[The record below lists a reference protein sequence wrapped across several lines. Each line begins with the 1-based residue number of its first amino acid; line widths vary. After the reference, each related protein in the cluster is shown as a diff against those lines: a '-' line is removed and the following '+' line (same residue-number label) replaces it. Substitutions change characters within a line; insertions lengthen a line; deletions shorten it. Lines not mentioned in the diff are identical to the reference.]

1 MSEPEN
7 PQVPQPRRLVAGA
20 TSGPAKPRLLA
31 GGAAGGLGNLKIS
44 MTPEQAAAMEKARAE
59 FAVVQAAQEAE
70 AARLA
75 EEQQRYEAEQKRYE
89 EEKRAYEEYL
99 AAEQAR
105 QEEEARMAEEQRLIQ
120 EQQIPE
126 SAPQPQVD
134 SQDPVVI
141 AAQQLEQEQALQ
153 ALAAQQY
160 AQSQQALTPAP
171 TPAVNIPTPSVAPTP
186 AVNIP
191 TPSVAPVTAAPAAT
205 PAANYTP
212 GAMGAGRFGGMP
224 AGEPV
229 ERVEAKPLWKRPIL
243 YIPFSLAFIAI
254 GVFAYMKHSENK
266 MAQSIQDKYDNFARM
281 GADASLNAIGSM
293 PEDGPFLLKKLK
305 EDTTNTWKPAV
316 AALRKMLASR
326 PELNDHILKS
336 IEDDYNGF
344 SLEKKQQLAYFV
356 MTQKS
361 PADPEKLR
369 NRSLEFY
376 QGMPA
381 DFKPDVLMGLQ
392 MLLKESDIP
401 MLISI
406 ITDPANKENKM
417 LTSKAEIVAGRLM
430 TRATDKAALAAMI
443 KEQYNNSDEAGK
455 YIFIRL
461 MGKTGDASGLEF
473 LKNILMDQNGTV
485 IAKRNALKALGVW
498 PDDTALPVL
507 MKFMDEPF
515 GKNAD
520 TGKFIVDELYRS
532 LKAPGRTRDM
542 KLFQPVLDFLA
553 TKKAKEDKLILIAH
567 LSGNAKTDQW
577 AIDLLQKLYEDTDDK
592 VSYEAEKALE
602 SVKKREAPKKKEKAE
617 ESEEPDDLAAEPGK
631 EEKK

>member
-44 MTPEQAAAMEKARAE
+44 MSPEQAAAMEKARAE
-59 FAVVQAAQEAE
+59 FAVAKAAQEEE

-75 EEQQRYEAEQKRYE
+75 EEQKRYEEEQQRYEAEQKRYE

-105 QEEEARMAEEQRLIQ
+105 KEEEARVAEEQRLIQ
-120 EQQIPE
+120 EQQLAE
-126 SAPQPQVD
+126 SEPQQQVD
-134 SQDPVVI
+134 PPDPAAI
-141 AAQQLEQEQALQ
+141 AAQQYEQEQATQ
-153 ALAAQQY
+153 ALVAQQY
-160 AQSQQALTPAP
+160 AQSQQAISPAP
-171 TPAVNIPTPSVAPTP
+171 TPAVNIPA
-186 AVNIP
+186 
-191 TPSVAPVTAAPAAT
+191 PSVAPVAVNNATETPAVT

-212 GAMGAGRFGGMP
+212 RTMGAGRFRGIP

-229 ERVEAKPLWKRPIL
+229 EKVEAKPLWKSPIL

-266 MAQSIQDKYDNFARM
+266 MAQSIQDKYDNFAKM
-281 GADASLNAIGSM
+281 GADSSLNAIGSM
-293 PEDGPFLLKKLK
+293 PEDGPFLLKKIK

-316 AALRKMLASR
+316 AALKKMLASR

-336 IEDDYNGF
+336 IEEDYNGF

-361 PADPEKLR
+361 PANPDELR
-369 NRSLEFY
+369 KRSLEFY

-392 MLLKESDIP
+392 ALLKESDIP

-430 TRATDKAALAAMI
+430 TRATDKAALAAMV
-443 KEQYNNSDEAGK
+443 KEQYNNSDEVGK

-473 LKNILMDQNGTV
+473 LKNILMDQSSTV

-498 PDDTALPVL
+498 PDDTALPIL

-520 TGKFIVDELYRS
+520 TAKFITEELYRS

-553 TKKAKEDKLILIAH
+553 TKKAKEDKLILITH
-567 LSGNAKTDQW
+567 LSGNSKTDQW

-617 ESEEPDDLAAEPGK
+617 ETDDLATDPAK

>member
-59 FAVVQAAQEAE
+59 FAVAQAAQEAE

-120 EQQIPE
+120 EQQVTE
-126 SAPQPQVD
+126 SAPQ
-134 SQDPVVI
+134 DPAAI
-141 AAQQLEQEQALQ
+141 AAQQYEQD
-153 ALAAQQY
+153 QQY
-160 AQSQQALTPAP
+160 AQSQQAISPAP
-171 TPAVNIPTPSVAPTP
+171 TPAVNIPAPNVAPTP
-186 AVNIP
+186 TVNIP
-191 TPSVAPVTAAPAAT
+191 APSVAPVAANNAAATPAVT

-212 GAMGAGRFGGMP
+212 GTMGAGRFGGMP
-224 AGEPV
+224 ASNPV
-229 ERVEAKPLWKRPIL
+229 EKVEAKPLWKRPIL
-243 YIPFSLAFIAI
+243 YIPFSVAFIAI
-254 GVFAYMKHSENK
+254 GVFSYMKHSENK

-281 GADASLNAIGSM
+281 GADSSLNAIGSM

-336 IEDDYNGF
+336 IEEDYNGF

-361 PADPEKLR
+361 PANPEQLR
-369 NRSLEFY
+369 KRSLEFY

-392 MLLKESDIP
+392 ALLKESDIP

-430 TRATDKAALAAMI
+430 TRATDKAALAAMV
-443 KEQYNNSDEAGK
+443 KEQYNNSDEVGK

-473 LKNILMDQNGTV
+473 LKNILMDQNSSV

-520 TGKFIVDELYRS
+520 TGKFIVEELYRS

-567 LSGNAKTDQW
+567 LSGNTKTDQW

-617 ESEEPDDLAAEPGK
+617 ESDDLTADPGK

>member
-120 EQQIPE
+120 EQQLPE
-126 SAPQPQVD
+126 SAPQPQLD
-134 SQDPVVI
+134 SQDPAVI
-141 AAQQLEQEQALQ
+141 
-153 ALAAQQY
+153 AAQQY

-171 TPAVNIPTPSVAPTP
+171 TPTANIPTPNVAPTP
-186 AVNIP
+186 AAFIP
-191 TPSVAPVTAAPAAT
+191 PPSVAPVVANNAATPAVT

-212 GAMGAGRFGGMP
+212 GGMGAGRFGGTP
-224 AGEPV
+224 AAEPV
-229 ERVEAKPLWKRPIL
+229 EKVEAKALWKRPIL
-243 YIPFSLAFIAI
+243 YVPFSLAFIAI

-281 GADASLNAIGSM
+281 GADTSLNAIGSM

-369 NRSLEFY
+369 TRSLEFY

-392 MLLKESDIP
+392 SLLKESDIP

-443 KEQYNNSDEAGK
+443 KEQYNNSDEVGK
-455 YIFIRL
+455 YTFIRL
-461 MGKTGDASGLEF
+461 MGKTGDAGALEF
-473 LKNILMDQNGTV
+473 LKNILMDQNSTV

-520 TGKFIVDELYRS
+520 TGKFIVEELYRS

-553 TKKAKEDKLILIAH
+553 TKNSKEDKLVLIAH
-567 LSGNAKTDQW
+567 LSGNTKTDQW

-617 ESEEPDDLAAEPGK
+617 ESDELDDLTADPGK
-631 EEKK
+631 EEQK